1 MAREVPTVTERTRDC
16 SVHRPNLR
24 RDQIASRGLAS
35 AARPDADLCVSGF
48 LPSRGSARRRATPP
62 RSCDAMFRKLA
73 TTTAGAVLRAGAPAR
88 GVRGYGSQVLVHMG
102 GVDQGEI
109 FSDAHK
115 AICGT
120 GGEVKESRSCR
131 LGGRFSQM
139 FLVSN
144 VDQATVEAA
153 LKDFGHGLD
162 HLDIVPA
169 RQTTKDIKGPYCAT
183 SPLVPF
189 VRHARLTVP
198 WKRGIVDEVTEY
210 LNKNGVSVTDLDEYR
225 AGKDVVLEGFAH
237 LPTGLAEFP
246 QVDES
251 YLLQKLEKMGVKVLE
266 FAKVTGQDPPPGATQ
281 AATA

>member
-1 MAREVPTVTERTRDC
+1 
-16 SVHRPNLR
+16 
-24 RDQIASRGLAS
+24 
-35 AARPDADLCVSGF
+35 
-48 LPSRGSARRRATPP
+48 
-62 RSCDAMFRKLA
+62 MFRKLA

-109 FSDAHK
+109 FSDAHR

-139 FLVSN
+139 FLVAN
-144 VDQATVEAA
+144 VDKATVEAA

>member
-1 MAREVPTVTERTRDC
+1 
-16 SVHRPNLR
+16 
-24 RDQIASRGLAS
+24 
-35 AARPDADLCVSGF
+35 
-48 LPSRGSARRRATPP
+48 
-62 RSCDAMFRKLA
+62 MFRKLA
-73 TTTAGAVLRAGAPAR
+73 TTTAGALLRAGAPAR

-109 FSDAHK
+109 FSDAHR

-139 FLVSN
+139 FLVAN
-144 VDQATVEAA
+144 VDKATVEAA

-237 LPTGLAEFP
+237 LHPHLLE
-246 QVDES
+246 
-251 YLLQKLEKMGVKVLE
+251 LLQEVGFVNLRELGE
-266 FAKVTGQDPPPGATQ
+266 SGGQVREPL
-281 AATA
+281 

>member
-1 MAREVPTVTERTRDC
+1 LETAADSARLRDFALLDEPR
-16 SVHRPNLR
+16 SPGGVL
-24 RDQIASRGLAS
+24 DASRAVVGARRHFD
-35 AARPDADLCVSGF
+35 AAR
-48 LPSRGSARRRATPP
+48 RA
-62 RSCDAMFRKLA
+62 SSMFRKLA
-73 TTTAGAVLRAGAPAR
+73 TAAASAALAPGAFAPVLPRAAR
-88 GVRGYGSQVLVHMG
+88 SYSSQVLVHMG

-139 FLVSN
+139 FLVAN
-144 VDQATVEAA
+144 VDKAAVSAA

-162 HLDIVPA
+162 HLDVVEA
-169 RQTTKDIKGPYCAT
+169 RQTTLDTKGPYCAT

-198 WKRGIVDEVTEY
+198 WKRGIVDEVTEL
-210 LNKNGVSVTDLDEYR
+210 LNKNGVTVTDLDEYR

-246 QVDES
+246 QVRES
-251 YLLQKLEKMGVKVLE
+251 DLLKKM
-266 FAKVTGQDPPPGATQ
+266 
-281 AATA
+281 